1 MDREELWRRLM
12 LSAEQNVE
20 YQKALQELKTVE
32 EDYTTLLESLSAEQ
46 REVLERYISACEEM
60 DEALV
65 FAAYQI
71 GLSGNLH

>member
-32 EDYTTLLESLSAEQ
+32 EDYTALLESLSAEQ

>member
-1 MDREELWRRLM
+1 MNNNELWERLM
-12 LSAEQNVE
+12 LEAEQNTE
-20 YQKALQELKTVE
+20 YQQALQELKNVE
-32 EDYTTLLESLSAEQ
+32 EDYTALLESLSAQQ

-71 GLSGNLH
+71 GLSGKLH